1 MRIVPKKRTYD
12 FMFPFMT
19 GAICNKSKS
28 LIVYMLY
35 EQSKVNPININ
46 IFRENFGA
54 WEFQGGFDWK
64 QTFYKYAIMEESFNK
79 ESNDKFWDSVITD
92 EAYLKVKDYINNLQ
106 IKTT

>member
-12 FMFPFMT
+12 FMSPFMT
-19 GAICNKSKS
+19 GAICNKSKP
-28 LIVYMLY
+28 LMVYMLY
-35 EQSKVNPININ
+35 EQSEVNPMDINV
-46 IFRENFGA
+46 FVGKFGA
-54 WEFQGGFDWK
+54 LKCEGGFNWGKDCHS
-64 QTFYKYAIMEESFNK
+64 AIMEKSFNK